1 MRQKKIQPTVLVIL
15 GPTGSGKSDLAVK
28 IAKKVQGEVISAD
41 SRQVYRGLDIGTGK
55 ITLEEMQG
63 VPHHLID
70 VCPPKKVF
78 TVAQYQKMA
87 LRAIE
92 DIVARGHVP
101 IIAGG
106 TGFYIDAVTRG
117 IILPEVPADKT
128 LRKKLAK
135 LSDDALFAHLLQLDK
150 TRAHA
155 IKQKNEL
162 KNRVRIIRAIE
173 VATTLGK
180 VPKIKH
186 KKPPYTFVYIGVAV
200 KETTL
205 RQKIARRVA
214 RMFEAGLLD
223 EIEKLKHQGVSKKRL
238 QEFGFEYNE
247 PTLESVIEDSY
258 KYVKRQMTWF
268 RRHSDITWLS
278 PSRVVAFARA
288 SLPKADKIPR

>member
-1 MRQKKIQPTVLVIL
+1 KIQPTVLVIL
-15 GPTGSGKSDLAVK
+15 GPTASGKSDLAVK
-28 IAKKVQGEVISAD
+28 IAKRVQGEVVSAD

-78 TVAQYQKMA
+78 TVAEYQKMV
-87 LRAIE
+87 LIKVQE
-92 DIVARGHVP
+92 ILARGHVP

-117 IILPEVPADKT
+117 VVLPEVPPSKA
-128 LRKKLAK
+128 LRKKLEK
-135 LSDDALFAHLLQLDK
+135 FSDEELFAHLLKIDK
-150 TRAHA
+150 TRARA
-155 IKQKNEL
+155 IKRKNEL
-162 KNRVRIIRAIE
+162 KNRVRMIRAIE

-247 PTLESVIEDSY
+247 PTPESVIEASY
-258 KYVKRQMTWF
+258 QYVKRQMTWF
-268 RRHSDITWLS
+268 RRHPDITWLS
-278 PSRVVAFARA
+278 PSQVVAFAKSKLREA
-288 SLPKADKIPR
+288 NKTLG